1 MQPISRRSKRVICE
15 IVIKVSAARVPPPNE
30 MKVSRFRSTA
40 FGRQKD
46 REWKDWSLTAVCSNG
61 MTSKPGV
68 DTHDEKCNFSFLFGL
83 AAIDSRRSLSLPP
96 SCQASQNEIYLAI
109 YRLSRWIEEKSNH
122 RRLKYRFP
130 EFLPLFTL
138 FSSSIISLLVPRS
151 CYYHP
156 LRFLLFLLPTHLSSV
171 KIA

>member
-15 IVIKVSAARVPPPNE
+15 IVIKMSAARVPPPNE

-96 SCQASQNEIYLAI
+96 SCQASQNEIYLSV
-109 YRLSRWIEEKSNH
+109 YH
-122 RRLKYRFP
+122 RDIP
-130 EFLPLFTL
+130 IIPLD
-138 FSSSIISLLVPRS
+138 RG
-151 CYYHP
+151 
-156 LRFLLFLLPTHLSSV
+156 
-171 KIA
+171 KK

>member
-1 MQPISRRSKRVICE
+1 MSKRVICE

-96 SCQASQNEIYLAI
+96 SCQASQNEIYLSV
-109 YRLSRWIEEKSNH
+109 YH
-122 RRLKYRFP
+122 RDIP
-130 EFLPLFTL
+130 IIPLD
-138 FSSSIISLLVPRS
+138 RG
-151 CYYHP
+151 
-156 LRFLLFLLPTHLSSV
+156 
-171 KIA
+171 KK